1 MRDNPRTEIGVEMY
15 KRHNFEYRVFV
26 QKRERMIDALRAL
39 EDDEDDAS
47 ALSVL
52 QAATFSTL

>member
-1 MRDNPRTEIGVEMY
+1 MY